1 MEDFVNQFRKTWLGL
16 SLGLLFGMG
25 VITTPVKA
33 QEVQSTEVLFR
44 QGFAEIIFDPE
55 YIPTLGLKQGIKT
68 LLLLPSDEKIVRV
81 EPGVR
86 GTAIEI
92 KYGTNWV
99 ALRPNLEKL
108 STNIHIATDK
118 GRVYSFDLAESG
130 GPHKEPHKKVVILR
144 PDMELDSDGGP
155 AVDSPKAP
163 KPSEI
168 SAAPQGIPAPT
179 VFPTG
184 VQAVPQTMP
193 TPNQQVVLPAVI
205 GMDDFSGRGP
215 STVPGADMVAKLD
228 AEYKIKNQTPK
239 IFKVERVYNDG
250 QRTFVVF
257 KTAMLEAPLF
267 YRIDP
272 QGKREILTYR
282 MEPSRDPR
290 DNDVFVIPRL
300 VDRGTVKV
308 GDYEST
314 FVWKKVE

>member
-1 MEDFVNQFRKTWLGL
+1 MNHFRKAVFGILIGGALWGGL
-16 SLGLLFGMG
+16 SLAPLR
-25 VITTPVKA
+25 A
-33 QEVQSTEVLFR
+33 QSPQAPSAIQSTEVLFR
-44 QGFAEIIFDPE
+44 GGYAEIIYDPE
-55 YIPTLGLKQGIKT
+55 FIPVLGLKQGIKT

-99 ALRPNLEKL
+99 ALRPNIEKL

-118 GRVYSFDLAESG
+118 GRVYSFDLIEGG
-130 GPHKEPHKKVVILR
+130 GPHKEPHQKVVVLR
-144 PDMELDSDGGP
+144 PDMELDGDGGP
-155 AVDSPKAP
+155 AVDARP
-163 KPSEI
+163 
-168 SAAPQGIPAPT
+168 IPAAVQTVPMPIPT
-179 VFPTG
+179 NSTQPDLSFPTSNR
-184 VQAVPQTMP
+184 QPLPQ
-193 TPNQQVVLPAVI
+193 VI
-205 GMDDFSGRGP
+205 GMDDPSGRPP
-215 STVPGADMVAKLD
+215 SLVPGAEVVGKLD
-228 AEYKIKNQTPK
+228 ADYKIKNQSPK
-239 IFKVERVYNDG
+239 VFKVERVYNDG

-272 QGKREILTYR
+272 NGKREILTYR

-290 DNDVFVIPRL
+290 DNDCFVIPRL

>member
-1 MEDFVNQFRKTWLGL
+1 VWLGL
-16 SLGLLFGMG
+16 TLAALFCGG
-25 VITTPVKA
+25 AATSVLRA
-33 QEVQSTEVLFR
+33 QDAQSTEVLFR
-44 QGFAEIIFDPE
+44 QGYAEIIYDPE

-99 ALRPNLEKL
+99 ALRPNIEKL
-108 STNIHIATDK
+108 TTNIHIATDK
-118 GRVYSFDLAESG
+118 GRVYSFDLVESG

-155 AVDSPKAP
+155 AVDSPKAARNSAP
-163 KPSEI
+163 DVTASVQTAPAPVQ
-168 SAAPQGIPAPT
+168 SAAPVT
-179 VFPTG
+179 VS
-184 VQAVPQTMP
+184 QATVGGSPMF
-193 TPNQQVVLPAVI
+193 PAVI
-205 GMDDFSGRGP
+205 GMEDLTGRGP
-215 STVPGADMVAKLD
+215 STVPGADVVAKLD
-228 AEYKIKNQTPK
+228 ADYKIKNQTPK
-239 IFKVERVYNDG
+239 VFKVERVYNDG

-267 YRIDP
+267 YRIDST
-272 QGKREILTYR
+272 GKREILTYR

>member
-1 MEDFVNQFRKTWLGL
+1 MNLFRKTWLGL
-16 SLGLLFGMG
+16 SFGLLFGMG
-25 VITTPVKA
+25 VMTTPVKA
-33 QEVQSTEVLFR
+33 QDAQTTEVLFR
-44 QGFAEIIFDPE
+44 QGYAEIIYDPE
-55 YIPTLGLKQGIKT
+55 FIPTLGLKQGIKT

-144 PDMELDSDGGP
+144 PDMELDGDGGP
-155 AVDSPKAP
+155 AVDSPKP
-163 KPSEI
+163 PRPSEI
-168 SAAPQGIPAPT
+168 SAPSQGFITTNIAPSGPQVAIQPSPAPI
-179 VFPTG
+179 
-184 VQAVPQTMP
+184 
-193 TPNQQVVLPAVI
+193 QQPSLPSVV

-215 STVPGADMVAKLD
+215 STVPGADVVAKLD
-228 AEYKIKNQTPK
+228 ADYKIKNQTPK
-239 IFKVERVYNDG
+239 VFRVDRVYNDG

-300 VDRGTVKV
+300 VDRGTVKI